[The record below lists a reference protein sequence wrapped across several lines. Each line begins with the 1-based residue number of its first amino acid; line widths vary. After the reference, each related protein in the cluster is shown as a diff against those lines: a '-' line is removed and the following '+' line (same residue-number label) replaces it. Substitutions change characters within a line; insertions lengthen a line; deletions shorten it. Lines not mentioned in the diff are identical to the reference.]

1 MKTKKSDGMT
11 FDEWI
16 IEAEIYA
23 RNIDERLKDYVAGNR
38 ECWQDYWRDDYTPK
52 DAVGEDLSYA
62 E

>member
-1 MKTKKSDGMT
+1 MT